1 MTSANKFSFKG
12 DIADLDT
19 KLIEQKSSV
28 SMKYKSTPHIV
39 MQFKGNY
46 IPPVFINNDTEK
58 TPFSVNAPAET
69 REPVKPM
76 FSYNTVV
83 GYPQQSYLFMAELY
97 RDNVENPFGGNSTDA
112 IKSNL
117 WIPSG
122 TAVPLY
128 QENQDSGG
136 QVNTDVDYLHGD
148 CYYQRY
154 DCLKTYPF
162 TNEDENSIVE
172 IGSFMVETRVNIDGR
187 YDRNRGLI
195 SNLNIS
201 PQNFNLINNIYTQKD
216 NFFNYRILDAD
227 QYKLNSFPNS
237 ITWSKEKT
245 SAEEVDTW
253 TNITMANTFD
263 VDGNLGE
270 VISIENYNNE
280 LYCFQD
286 KGISRILFN
295 NRVQIPTGDN
305 IPIEISNG
313 YKVQGKVYLSNTVG
327 CQNQRAIKVT
337 PNGIYF
343 SDLNNSGIYLLSQ
356 QGMQDIST
364 PRGFTNW
371 VKNYQP
377 NKIYYDAA
385 NGDLYIIGKVYGDK
399 QCICFSEKLNEFTS
413 FMDYDFTYG
422 MFNFNEDFYSCHA
435 GTGQLYKLFSGDDY
449 NKLLGTITPYHITY
463 IANQNPTN
471 DKIFNT
477 IEFRGDSLNTND
489 KLIKGT
495 DTKMPNI
502 CPFNKLTVW
511 NEYQKGEET
520 LNRIYGRPSNLKEK
534 FRTWRANI
542 PRDESNHRD
551 RIRNPWAYIKLEGSN
566 NTNRMQLHDLQVYYF
581 DNSIIPQR

>member
-1 MTSANKFSFKG
+1 
-12 DIADLDT
+12 
-19 KLIEQKSSV
+19 
-28 SMKYKSTPHIV
+28 
-39 MQFKGNY
+39 
-46 IPPVFINNDTEK
+46 
-58 TPFSVNAPAET
+58 
-69 REPVKPM
+69 
-76 FSYNTVV
+76 
-83 GYPQQSYLFMAELY
+83 
-97 RDNVENPFGGNSTDA
+97 
-112 IKSNL
+112 
-117 WIPSG
+117 
-122 TAVPLY
+122 
-128 QENQDSGG
+128 
-136 QVNTDVDYLHGD
+136 
-148 CYYQRY
+148 
-154 DCLKTYPF
+154 
-162 TNEDENSIVE
+162 
-172 IGSFMVETRVNIDGR
+172 
-187 YDRNRGLI
+187 
-195 SNLNIS
+195 
-201 PQNFNLINNIYTQKD
+201 
-216 NFFNYRILDAD
+216 
-227 QYKLNSFPNS
+227 
-237 ITWSKEKT
+237 
-245 SAEEVDTW
+245 
-253 TNITMANTFD
+253 
-263 VDGNLGE
+263 
-270 VISIENYNNE
+270 
-280 LYCFQD
+280 
-286 KGISRILFN
+286 
-295 NRVQIPTGDN
+295 
-305 IPIEISNG
+305 
-313 YKVQGKVYLSNTVG
+313 
-327 CQNQRAIKVT
+327 
-337 PNGIYF
+337 
-343 SDLNNSGIYLLSQ
+343 
-356 QGMQDIST
+356 MQDIST

-377 NKIYYDAA
+377 NEIYYDAA

-581 DNSIIPQR
+581 DNSIISQR